1 MAMYGP
7 FRRILTSH
15 TPSDVDGMHV
25 AIHDSAVPMAT
36 GLGGNA
42 SFSPLF
48 ATLGLPTTTPAT
60 LDDGSIASALA
71 LAPSVV
77 TPNGVNAQV
86 TDLKPN
92 FRVDMHRSNSVDY
105 NVFLHGS
112 AYLITPDGADKEKE
126 ARTLVRAGEVVVQR
140 GTLHAWEAGPE
151 GARWVTVVVA
161 ALPVEVGGKALAEVD
176 FW

>member
-1 MAMYGP
+1 MAMYGA
-7 FRRILTSH
+7 FRRVLTSH
-15 TPSDVDGMHV
+15 SPSSDSNGSSVE
-25 AIHDSAVPMAT
+25 IHDAMVSMKT
-36 GLGGNA
+36 GLDGNA
-42 SFSPLF
+42 SFTPLF

-60 LDDGSIASALA
+60 LDDKGIAEAMA

-77 TPNGVNAQV
+77 TPGGVNAQV

-92 FRVDMHRSNSVDY
+92 FKVGMHRTNSVDY

-112 AYLITPDGADKEKE
+112 AYLITPDGEGE
-126 ARTLVRAGEVVVQR
+126 ETRTLVKAGEVVVQR
-140 GTLHAWEAGPE
+140 GSLHAWEAGPE

-161 ALPVEVGGKALAEVD
+161 ALPVEIGGRELEEVD